1 MSTSFPTLL
10 YVKINTYCIIFFIK
24 VYIHIFFRSI
34 DYLCGLANCINYVQ
48 HFLKNKALADVRFF
62 NNQVNFILFC
72 NFCITSFTAGPLLA
86 EYIVRFVEEV
96 MYPLTFL
103 YTEDMILNFVSK
115 QDVSISNI
123 LICSMFIV

>member
-1 MSTSFPTLL
+1 MW
-10 YVKINTYCIIFFIK
+10 
-24 VYIHIFFRSI
+24 
-34 DYLCGLANCINYVQ
+34 ANCINYVQ
-48 HFLKNKALADVRFF
+48 HFLKNKALAGVRFF
-62 NNQVNFILFC
+62 INQVNFILFC

-103 YTEDMILNFVSK
+103 YSEDVILNFVSK

-123 LICSMFIV
+123 NLYYVYCLIFLYIVSIPLPQRIAMT